1 MSLVEVN
8 WNPDRK
14 GLNGFRLASLA
25 ATLIIATL
33 LYTLKGVDIKW
44 CAAIVG
50 VGVLIWLS
58 GLVSLRLTRYI
69 YVVMT
74 ALTLPIGFVVSLL
87 LMSVFYFG
95 LITPIGLVFRLIGR
109 DVLHRRFDRDA
120 PSHWVDHRQTADM
133 ERYFQRF

>member
-1 MSLVEVN
+1 MSLIDIN

-14 GLNGFRLASLA
+14 GLNGFRLIA
-25 ATLIIATL
+25 AVAALIVATL
-33 LYTLKGVDIKW
+33 LYTLKGVDIRW

-50 VGVLIWLS
+50 AGAAIWLS

-69 YVVMT
+69 YVGLTV
-74 ALTLPIGFVVSLL
+74 LTLPIGLVVSLV
-87 LMSVFYFG
+87 LMSVFYYG

-109 DVLHRRFDRDA
+109 DVLCRRFDSEAR
-120 PSHWVDHRQTADM
+120 SYWVEHQQATNV

>member
-1 MSLVEVN
+1 MSLVSVN

-14 GLNGFRLASLA
+14 GLNGFRWVSIG

-33 LYTLKGVDIKW
+33 LYTVKHVDIRW
-44 CAAIVG
+44 CLAIVAAG
-50 VGVLIWLS
+50 GLIWLS
-58 GLVSLRLTRYI
+58 GLVSLRLTRCI
-69 YVVMT
+69 YVAMT
-74 ALTLPIGFVVSLL
+74 ALTLPIGFVVSLV

-109 DVLHRRFDRDA
+109 DVLCRRFDPGA
-120 PSHWVDHRQTADM
+120 SSYWVEHRPPTNM

>member
-1 MSLVEVN
+1 MSLVSIN

-14 GLNGFRLASLA
+14 ALRAFRLASVV
-25 ATLIIATL
+25 ATPIIATL
-33 LYTLKGVDIKW
+33 LYLLKGVDIRW
-44 CAAIVG
+44 CLAVVAAG
-50 VGVLIWLS
+50 GLIWLS

-74 ALTLPIGFVVSLL
+74 AVTFPIGFVISLVV
-87 LMSVFYFG
+87 MSVFYYG

-109 DVLHRRFDRDA
+109 DVLCRRFDRRA
-120 PSHWVDHRQTADM
+120 RSYWVKHRQTTDV